1 MARTLFIPLGGS
13 GGGGFDPTMYYT
25 KSQVD
30 TLIQDF
36 ITRSVNDLVN
46 YYTKSETYTQA
57 EVNTLIGSIESIHF
71 EFAASTSD
79 VQDPQSN
86 VIYLIGPSGTGADQY
101 EEYVYANNQWKK
113 IGDTSIDLSGYA
125 TLTDLQ
131 NAINTAMATLQQ
143 YAVEN
148 FYQKSE
154 VDTMLDNAVSGLQ
167 DVITPQNPLSADLL
181 TNGSTNKV
189 FTDTEKT
196 KLAGIEAGAQAN
208 VQSNWNETN
217 TSDPSYIQN
226 KPDIPDN
233 LQNMRDV
240 DIATPQNGQVLKFNS
255 TTNQWENANESGGG
269 SSTRYDIATKSQA
282 ELADF
287 YQNWQTIMASNDV
300 YVGEYPVISV
310 IPEYTVQGYTAL
322 LLEYNISFALETDAT
337 TQTPVV
343 KGDVGA
349 YYILPNGMGGT
360 YGTYVTMPSK
370 NYVDAVANTKQDT
383 LTAGEGISIQGT
395 TISATGGGGGGNA
408 WYGTQAEFDALQSVD
423 TNTDYFISD
432 PITWDEIADKP
443 NVPTKISELPNDEG
457 YVTDKE
463 MKNYINERKIMHIV
477 NSHNWYGTQAEYEAL
492 QTLNP
497 DTNYH
502 IEGDEVS
509 LQMTFTFT
517 DSTQAVYDVFVRP
530 TV

>member
-1 MARTLFIPLGGS
+1 MAKDLFFIPLGGS
-13 GGGGFDPTMYYT
+13 GGGGGFDPTMYYT

-30 TLIQDF
+30 ALIQDF

-86 VIYLIGPSGTGADQY
+86 VIYLIGPSGTGEDQY
-101 EEYVYANNQWKK
+101 EEFVYANNQWKK

-143 YAVEN
+143 YAVDN

-154 VDTMLDNAVSGLQ
+154 VDAMIAQVETLQGIQGIAGQNGTNGVDGQQGVQGIKGVDGINGEQGIQGIKGVDGTNGQDGHQGIQGIAGQNGTNGVDGLQ
-167 DVITPQNPLSADLL
+167 
-181 TNGSTNKV
+181 
-189 FTDTEKT
+189 
-196 KLAGIEAGAQAN
+196 GIQG
-208 VQSNWNETN
+208 TMG
-217 TSDPSYIQN
+217 IQG
-226 KPDIPDN
+226 P
-233 LQNMRDV
+233 
-240 DIATPQNGQVLKFNS
+240 A
-255 TTNQWENANESGGG
+255 GGG
-269 SSTRYDIATKSQA
+269 GGSTRYDISTKSQA

-287 YQNWQTIMASNDV
+287 YQNWETVMASNDV
-300 YVGEYPVISV
+300 YVGEYPVTSV
-310 IPEYTVQGYTAL
+310 IPEYTVEGYTAL
-322 LLEYNISFALETDAT
+322 LLEFNISFALEADAT

-349 YYILPNGMGGT
+349 YYILPNGMGGL
-360 YGTYVTMPSK
+360 YGADVTMPSK

-432 PITWDEIADKP
+432 PISWNEIADKP

-463 MKNYINERKIMHIV
+463 MKNYINEKKIMHIV